1 MRPFQANFYSFG
13 NMKNLWDWSQYVWG
27 MFQHWYLFLAK
38 SRITGNAVWKG
49 VLSWCKIHLSEQG
62 FGVFNKYAAIEH
74 FKTWRHST

>member
-1 MRPFQANFYSFG
+1 
-13 NMKNLWDWSQYVWG
+13 

-74 FKTWRHST
+74 FKT